1 VTNRGLL
8 CWTVKKTEFD
18 LPVIRLLEAT
28 MRALKFKYLT
38 SQIFILYHKFSVLVS
53 GECFFEDT
61 ANGDVAAVY
70 FLVNVRPV
78 IFKCFLQET
87 MLVGNVTSV

>member
-8 CWTVKKTEFD
+8 CWTVTKTEFD

-61 ANGDVAAVY
+61 ANGDVAAEYV
-70 FLVNVRPV
+70 LVNVWPV

-87 MLVGNVTSV
+87 MLVCNVTSV